1 MGEEPRVV
9 TIRDVAQ
16 ASGVHIST
24 VSRAFSAPHLVNL
37 DTRNRVLT
45 VASDLGYRPNRAARG
60 LITGRTHNL
69 GLIVADIAN
78 PFFPPLI
85 KAAQTQAR
93 ERDYSVFIADTD
105 ESPVVEEHLVDAF
118 AKQVD
123 GVLLC
128 SPRMSNRLIHR
139 LRREVPLVVVNRHVK
154 GIPTVLMDV
163 GSAARQAI
171 DHLTGLGHERL
182 ALVAGPSASWTSGQI
197 RRSAGAAT
205 RAAGARLH
213 IIGPNPPTS
222 QGGAAAAEAVLSAGV
237 TAVLAYN
244 DLVAIG
250 LLEALDHAGVRIPGD
265 LSVVG
270 IDDIPH
276 SQLTR
281 PKLTTVA
288 MPTAAAGRIAVD
300 MLLQLVADDGRN
312 SAPQTT
318 LDTALVIRESTAP
331 PQRGQDAPRRRSAKD
346 ATGGMPPTMAAVGR

>member
-1 MGEEPRVV
+1 MV

-69 GLIVADIAN
+69 GLIVADISN

-93 ERDYSVFIADTD
+93 ERDYSVFVADTD
-105 ESPVVEEHLVDAF
+105 ESPVVEEHLVEAF

-154 GIPTVLMDV
+154 GLPCVLMDV
-163 GSAARQAI
+163 GSAARQAV

-182 ALVAGPSASWTSGQI
+182 ALVAGPAASWTSGQI
-197 RRSAGAAT
+197 RRAAGTAA
-205 RAAGARLH
+205 RAAGARLQ

-250 LLEALDHAGVRIPGD
+250 LMEALHHAGVRIPD
-265 LSVVG
+265 DASVVG

-276 SQLTR
+276 SQLSR
-281 PKLTTVA
+281 PKLTTA
-288 MPTAAAGRIAVD
+288 TMPTVAAGRIAVD
-300 MLLQLVADDGRN
+300 MLLQFVADDGRA

-318 LDTALVIRESTAP
+318 LETTLVVRESTAP
-331 PQRGQDAPRRRSAKD
+331 PPRGADAPRRRSAKD
-346 ATGGMPPTMAAVGR
+346 ATGGQPTATNAQGY